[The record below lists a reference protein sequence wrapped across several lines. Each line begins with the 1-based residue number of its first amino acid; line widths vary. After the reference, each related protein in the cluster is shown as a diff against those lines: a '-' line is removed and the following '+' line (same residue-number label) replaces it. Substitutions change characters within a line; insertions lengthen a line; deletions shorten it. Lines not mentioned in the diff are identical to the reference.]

1 MRLAGKTA
9 IITGASA
16 GIGHVTA
23 DLFAREGAQVVVAD
37 INPVKGEDV
46 AAKIRSEGG
55 TAIFVATDVAEEGS
69 MQAMVDRT
77 LEAFGK
83 IDILYNNAGGST
95 LNDGKLTDVSNDEFW
110 LKIKV
115 DLFGTWLGCRLV
127 IPHMIANGGGSIVNA
142 TSINAIV
149 GLNRS
154 AYTAAKGGII
164 SLTRALAVQYAGD
177 KIRVNGIAPGGT
189 LTERVQER
197 LAGAGRVSAPPTDHL
212 LGLSDPIDIAY
223 AVLYLASDEAKTTTG
238 HIMVVDSGMTI
249 H

>member
-1 MRLAGKTA
+1 MRLVGKTA
-9 IITGASA
+9 IITGAGA
-16 GIGHVTA
+16 GIGKATA
-23 DLFAREGAQVVVAD
+23 ELFAREGADVVIAERDAD
-37 INPVKGEDV
+37 GS
-46 AAKIRSEGG
+46 AL
-55 TAIFVATDVAEEGS
+55 FVQTDVSDVDDMAR
-69 MQAMVDRT
+69 MVDTALQR
-77 LEAFGK
+77 FGK

-95 LNDGKLTDVSNDEFW
+95 LSDGRICDVSNNEFW
-110 LKIKV
+110 LKMQV
-115 DLFGTWLGCRLV
+115 DLFGTWLGCKLV
-127 IPHMIANGGGSIVNA
+127 IPHMMAAGKGAIVNA

-164 SLTRALAVQYAGD
+164 SLTRVMAVQYAEFG
-177 KIRVNGIAPGGT
+177 IRVNGIAPGGT

-197 LAGAGRVSAPPTDHL
+197 LAGSGQVSAKPTDHL

-223 AVLYLASDEAKTTTG
+223 AVLYLASDEARTTTG

>member
-9 IITGASA
+9 IVTGAGA
-16 GIGHVTA
+16 GIGRATA
-23 DLFAREGAQVVVAD
+23 ELFAREGAEVVIAELDAD
-37 INPVKGEDV
+37 KGRAVE
-46 AAKIRSEGG
+46 
-55 TAIFVATDVAEEGS
+55 TAIRESGGAALFIQTDVSDED
-69 MQAMVDRT
+69 AMARMT
-77 LEAFGK
+77 EAAMARFGK

-110 LKIKV
+110 LKMRV

-127 IPHMIANGGGSIVNA
+127 IPHMIEAGGGAIVNA
-142 TSINAIV
+142 TSVNAIV

-164 SLTRALAVQYAGD
+164 SLTRALAVQYAEHR
-177 KIRVNGIAPGGT
+177 IRVNGIAPGGT

-197 LAGAGRVSAPPTDHL
+197 LSGAGRVSAPPSDHL
-212 LGLSDPIDIAY
+212 LGLSDPDDIAY
-223 AVLYLASDEAKTTTG
+223 AVLYLASDEARTTTG